1 MLDLTAGKPSFLD
14 FRLQPDR
21 MPGVEAAGWAVSR
34 VPTRCPFTP
43 VVIKWRGIES
53 QPRYD
58 CERVTFARV
67 DGDPFARTALAVAT
81 KLRRTHRHVN
91 QASRS
96 QDIGDCAGT
105 IVTVVLK

>member
-1 MLDLTAGKPSFLD
+1 
-14 FRLQPDR
+14 

-58 CERVTFARV
+58 CERVTLARV
-67 DGDPFARTALAVAT
+67 DGDPFARTALAVTA
-81 KLRRTHRHVN
+81 KL
-91 QASRS
+91 
-96 QDIGDCAGT
+96 G
-105 IVTVVLK
+105 